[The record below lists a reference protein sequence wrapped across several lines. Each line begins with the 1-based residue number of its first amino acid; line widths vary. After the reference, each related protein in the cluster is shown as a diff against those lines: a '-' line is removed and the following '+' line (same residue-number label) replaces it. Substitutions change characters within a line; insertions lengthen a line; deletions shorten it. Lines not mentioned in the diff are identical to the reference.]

1 MVKGQELPLA
11 LVVVIPSLLF
21 ISFRLVFRRPLYFL
35 PGPPGQRSLLGLE
48 HDFEMDPIKRL
59 HEWHNNH
66 GVVYKLP
73 GCFWTDILVLS
84 DPRALQHILHTSA
97 YGYRK
102 ANDQLFFTSMI
113 LGKGLT
119 FAEGAAH
126 QKQRKLLN
134 PAFSATQLKRFL
146 LLFQNSTT
154 ELLKKVE
161 ERMRNGEN
169 RVDILRLASKLAL
182 DAVGESTF
190 GHRFGAFDG
199 ESDDLFTANKIAF
212 VALRKPSQ
220 GNLLTRALRRHIPIW
235 LSEKLSSVFQTKDV
249 QNARSAG
256 EVRRKKARDILSQ
269 AMQNGS
275 VADEKN
281 KDILSVLVRCNDA
294 EELKQ
299 RMTEEE
305 VVAQTTSIM
314 QAGHHVSG
322 ATMAWLFY
330 ELAKHPEDQERIVD
344 EIKTFRTKLGSIS
357 KLTSSDY
364 DAMPYLNAVIKESLR
379 FHSVISLLNREATY
393 DDSIPLTSPIVSTTG
408 ENITCIPVKKGQR
421 IMLDVASYHWL
432 KDVWGS
438 DAHQWNPSRF
448 LDPEM
453 KKKQTNIG
461 VFSNILTFS
470 GGVQGCIGWRFALME
485 TQIIVAGVLER
496 FELSLPE
503 GVEIVGVRTAIYV
516 PMLEGKIEEVP
527 LLLKLRRS

>member
-73 GCFWTDILVLS
+73 GCFWQLEL
-84 DPRALQHILHTSA
+84 
-97 YGYRK
+97 
-102 ANDQLFFTSMI
+102 NDRLIDFVP
-113 LGKGLT
+113 
-119 FAEGAAH
+119 GAAH

-461 VFSNILTFS
+461 VFSNIL
-470 GGVQGCIGWRFALME
+470 ME